1 VPIPFDPHLGTGA
14 EIDLEM
20 LRPATADAYLE
31 LAAHVAQAFGER
43 TR

>member
-1 VPIPFDPHLGTGA
+1 VPIPFDAHLGTGA

-31 LAAHVAQAFGER
+31 LAAHVAQGFGER
-43 TR
+43 TH